1 MSTSQQPQVPLAPA
15 GTSFLDKVKF
25 LQEHIKLILTL
36 ATGSLVLSVSLLQN
50 LGKSFQDKDDLHR
63 SWLWLLASVLA
74 GVACNYLLT
83 LYLNNSRTAYR
94 LLIAFISFLLHVCFI
109 AAMVY
114 FLRFALANL

>member
-1 MSTSQQPQVPLAPA
+1 MATTAPPNA
-15 GTSFLDKVKF
+15 AAASFLDKVKF

-36 ATGSLVLSVSLLQN
+36 ATGSLVLSVSFLQR
-50 LGKSFQDKDDLHR
+50 LGSDFKGRGFLR
-63 SWLWLLASVLA
+63 VSWLWLFVSILA

-83 LYLNNSRTAYR
+83 LHLNSKENWYGPVVTVVS
-94 LLIAFISFLLHVCFI
+94 FILHICFA